1 MPACLQKNYDS
12 KQQTLRAVTIKQ
24 LHDACA
30 DRADD
35 ALTLDGKD
43 LTNVGAAAAV
53 CVGVVDV

>member
-43 LTNVGAAAAV
+43 LTNVSV
-53 CVGVVDV
+53 